1 MSIFN
6 STSSGYSGKSNN
18 NRILG
23 FDIAKS
29 LAMFFV
35 VLLHASFYT
44 GIIHDSLFSRVMMS
58 FTVICVPLFMAVNG
72 AILLNKHFIFKR
84 HLKKLFG
91 IILLLIIW
99 RLLHI
104 IGYAI
109 SGSPKLSILQ
119 FCAILLGDTSVDGYL
134 MGHFWFL
141 EALASIYFIFPLLK
155 IAYDY
160 EDKKPMLL
168 MLSILLLLTFGLDS
182 VRCILEVFFGER
194 GLKVSELIK
203 PLSNLNIF
211 GPFGYLLVYFISGG
225 FCASFWSKKGNSYFF
240 EKLPLILTVFLISLF
255 CTSSLHELQY
265 SNAIAGPFSTPYG
278 YWLPSTFFSTLSA
291 LCLCLIVGNCC
302 HSERISNLFIILGSN
317 TLGVYFLH
325 MFGIILLRYIQ
336 NNTSG
341 GFVPSYMT
349 NAANS
354 ICFAAVILLLYLLL
368 SFLSFFLKKIP
379 VINHLFSF

>member
-1 MSIFN
+1 M
-6 STSSGYSGKSNN
+6 
-18 NRILG
+18 
-23 FDIAKS
+23 
-29 LAMFFV
+29 
-35 VLLHASFYT
+35 
-44 GIIHDSLFSRVMMS
+44 
-58 FTVICVPLFMAVNG
+58 
-72 AILLNKHFIFKR
+72 
-84 HLKKLFG
+84 
-91 IILLLIIW
+91 
-99 RLLHI
+99 
-104 IGYAI
+104 
-109 SGSPKLSILQ
+109 
-119 FCAILLGDTSVDGYL
+119 
-134 MGHFWFL
+134 
-141 EALASIYFIFPLLK
+141 ASIYFIFPLLK

-182 VRCILEVFFGER
+182 VRCILEVFFGES

-240 EKLPLILTVFLISLF
+240 EKLPLILTAFLISLF
-255 CTSSLHELQY
+255 CTSALHELQY

-278 YWLPSTFFSTLSA
+278 YWLPSTFFSTLSV
-291 LCLCLIVGNCC
+291 LCLCLIVGNYC

-336 NNTSG
+336 NNISG